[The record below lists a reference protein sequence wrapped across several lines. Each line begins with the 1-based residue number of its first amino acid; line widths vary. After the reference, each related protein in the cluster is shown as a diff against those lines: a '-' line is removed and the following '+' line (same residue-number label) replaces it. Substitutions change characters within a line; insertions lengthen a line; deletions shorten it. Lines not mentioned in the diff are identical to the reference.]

1 MEDNTLTTLCRNKA
15 SNVEKEKAS
24 ERFPRESVKKENSIQ
39 SATKT
44 FPSLSAF
51 VFVPFAAMVRLER
64 NAWSLSYDVTVTEE
78 ATAWSRHEPAKL
90 RKAHRSLSTE
100 ALARETLTH
109 LYSSRHIIPRQA
121 AQILSRLITWFITSS
136 KLDVTRKRTRKRAC
150 FPV

>member
-44 FPSLSAF
+44 FPSLPAF

-78 ATAWSRHEPAKL
+78 ATA
-90 RKAHRSLSTE
+90 
-100 ALARETLTH
+100 
-109 LYSSRHIIPRQA
+109 
-121 AQILSRLITWFITSS
+121 
-136 KLDVTRKRTRKRAC
+136 
-150 FPV
+150 